1 MSRVLTGTVRTA
13 ALLAAVALAS
23 AGCDSISDAKDSVDT
38 ATNTVQ
44 VCTDSIKL
52 VNDRLAPVNQAAT
65 DLTAAPTD
73 PAKLVALQSAVKTEF
88 GALHTGLQEQI
99 GKAKDADV
107 KAGLEALDTAVN
119 SWATNPDTFI
129 KDPTQYTTLAGNI
142 NKACGT
148 K

>member
-23 AGCDSISDAKDSVDT
+23 AGCDSISDAKESVDT

-44 VCTDSIKL
+44 VCNDSIKL
-52 VNDRLAPVNQAAT
+52 VNDRLAPVNAAI
-65 DLTAAPTD
+65 TAASAAPGD
-73 PAKLVALQSAVKTEF
+73 PAKLAALQAAVKTEF
-88 GALHTGLQEQI
+88 GSLHTGLQDQI
-99 GKAKDADV
+99 TKAKDADV
-107 KAGLEALDTAVN
+107 KSGLEALDTAVN
-119 SWATNPDTFI
+119 GWATKPETFI
-129 KDPTQYTTLAGNI
+129 KDPSQYTSLASNI